1 MEPWLVVYNPVGGS
15 SRKRRRI
22 TSLLELITR
31 IGPPVRLI
39 ESSPTDTTQRVRA
52 EIDETVERVFVLGG
66 DGTVGEVAGALVGT
80 TLPLAIIPTGT
91 VNVLAAEL
99 ELPVN
104 PEQAVRMLAESTTT
118 RSYQTW
124 SAAGRVVILGVSAGY
139 DGRLM
144 HQTDGTTLKRAL
156 GPVGMGLIGLFK
168 SFSYEFPEMR
178 VVGEDDEGRAFD
190 ERVTIASA
198 TNTKRYAG
206 RVISVPDADPED
218 EFLDLMV
225 CDTRST
231 ARLIEFW
238 LLMATGTQ
246 RHLSLPGVRRIKA
259 RRFEI
264 TTADIPVEVQINGDP
279 RGTTPL
285 VVEPLGRVELLAP
298 DATSGTREV

>member
-1 MEPWLVVYNPVGGS
+1 MAPWLVVYNPVGGS

-22 TSLLELITR
+22 RSLLDLIGT
-31 IGPPVRLI
+31 IGPSVRLI
-39 ESSPTDTTQRVRA
+39 ESSPTDTADRVRA
-52 EIDETVERVFVLGG
+52 EMDDAVGRIFVLGG
-66 DGTVGEVAGALVGT
+66 DGTVVEVAGALVGT
-80 TLPLAIIPTGT
+80 TLPIAIIPTGT
-91 VNVLAAEL
+91 TNVLASEL
-99 ELPVN
+99 GLPMD
-104 PEQAVRMLAESTTT
+104 PERTVRTLAESTTT
-118 RSYQTW
+118 RSYHTW
-124 SAAGRVVILGVSAGY
+124 SAAGRVIILGVSAGY

-144 HQTDGTTLKRAL
+144 HQTDGTMMKRAL
-156 GPVGMGLIGLFK
+156 GPLGMGLMGLFK
-168 SFSYEFPEMR
+168 SLSYEFPEMR
-178 VVGEDDEGRAFD
+178 VVGEDHEGRAFD
-190 ERVTIASA
+190 EKVTIASA